1 MNRQIF
7 RNNFTLFFAAFLV
20 GASAIL
26 SYGQGHPGDPSVT
39 ASVRAAR
46 QAGVSET
53 ALNHLLTLAVEHRLD
68 DDGVVRLVY
77 FLQTVRTEDLPVD
90 PFMEKIE
97 EGLAKQVP
105 LNTIA
110 SVLAHK
116 LEDYRFVRG
125 VLTGKTGE
133 QEITP
138 QDLSR
143 MVGGLDSGLTREE
156 LAGFIL
162 EASKQDLSML
172 ARATELLALLKQVRF
187 NESLAREILFTG
199 LRHNSLTRSWD
210 YLAKVVVTAR
220 RRQIPDDEIAAA
232 ARQALETNRPFGD
245 FMSAL
250 GFTPRDL
257 RHGPAV
263 GRSAERKQ

>member
-7 RNNFTLFFAAFLV
+7 RNNFTLFFAALLV
-20 GASAIL
+20 IALASL
-26 SYGQGHPGDPSVT
+26 SYGQGQPGDPSVT

-46 QAGVSET
+46 KAGVSET
-53 ALNHLLTLAVEHRLD
+53 VLNLLLSLAVEHRLD
-68 DDGVVRLVY
+68 DDGVVRLVT
-77 FLQTVRTEDLPVD
+77 FLQTVQTENLPID
-90 PFMEKIE
+90 AFMGKIE

-110 SVLAHK
+110 AVLAQK

-125 VLTGKTGE
+125 VLRRKTGE

-143 MVGGLDSGLTREE
+143 MVGSLDSGITREE

-162 EASKQDLSML
+162 ESPKQDLSML
-172 ARATELLALLKQVRF
+172 ARASEILALLKQVRF
-187 NESLAREILFTG
+187 NESLAREVLFTG
-199 LRHNSLTRSWD
+199 LRHNSLTQSWD
-210 YLAKVVVTAR
+210 YLARVVATAK

-232 ARQALETNRPFGD
+232 ARQALEANRPFGD
-245 FMSAL
+245 FMATL

-263 GRSAERKQ
+263 GWSAERKQ